1 MHTQHTMDAV
11 DERAQLESL
20 ELQSLSS
27 GRAIAGV
34 ALPAIVLN
42 GEN

>member
-1 MHTQHTMDAV
+1 MEGGAELQ
-11 DERAQLESL
+11 SL
-20 ELQSLSS
+20 EPQSLSS

-42 GEN
+42 GERWLRV